1 MIKGK
6 GFNFPRGF
14 CLAAVW
20 MRTPCD
26 VDNGQRPSCGVLVI
40 CPRVLGVSAE
50 TRNSDPSSVQ
60 FKAAGISAL
69 SAPIR
74 YLKACVFKV
83 HCIYLL
89 RY

>member
-6 GFNFPRGF
+6 GFNFPWGF
-14 CLAAVW
+14 CLAAVC

-50 TRNSDPSSVQ
+50 TRVTPTRAPSSSKRLEYQHSVPQ
-60 FKAAGISAL
+60 SGT
-69 SAPIR
+69 
-74 YLKACVFKV
+74 
-83 HCIYLL
+83 
-89 RY
+89 